1 MNNKSK
7 SYLFL
12 VANWPLAMLYTVA
25 LICIGLVSSATWS
38 SKLGFVS
45 FFVMVA
51 TIPVTTSVM
60 CPIHLVLHLIY
71 GIVEYKA
78 NKKITTVL
86 LTVASLIFC
95 WGIVIAGMILSIRL
109 CDVPAL

>member
-1 MNNKSK
+1 MDSKSK
-7 SYLFL
+7 NYLFL
-12 VANWPLAMLYTVA
+12 VVNWPLAMLYTVA

-60 CPIHLVLHLIY
+60 CPIHLVLHLVY

-78 NKKITTVL
+78 NKKATTVL
-86 LTVASLIFC
+86 LTVASLLFC

>member
-25 LICIGLVSSATWS
+25 LICIGLVSSVTWS

-51 TIPVTTSVM
+51 TIPVTIFVV

-71 GIVEYKA
+71 GIVEYRA
-78 NKKITTVL
+78 NKKVTTVL

-95 WGIVIAGMILSIRL
+95 WGIAIAGMVLSIRL